1 MEREGREGKRE
12 SESEREDRW
21 NGNKII
27 PIIIREKKKR
37 CKARDNQNPEQDLD
51 LFVNF
56 PVLLFIL
63 IVFFSFFLFNFS
75 K

>member
-27 PIIIREKKKR
+27 PIIIREEKKKGAKR
-37 CKARDNQNPEQDLD
+37 GTTRIQNKTWIFSSISRYYY
-51 LFVNF
+51 LF
-56 PVLLFIL
+56 
-63 IVFFSFFLFNFS
+63 
-75 K
+75 